1 MTGLWIAIG
10 AGILLAGG
18 MWALGGYF
26 VRPHPRLE
34 DALRLLDG
42 QGQEPAAAAEGATGV
57 DRLGRWLRLLV
68 RGGVDDRISRQLRLR
83 GIGLDRFYTYKLL
96 AGAAG
101 LALPGLVAAVLLLV
115 TNVSVVLPLLVALL
129 LGVVGF
135 FVPDI
140 VLGRGAK
147 ATSSDAT
154 EALLT
159 FMDLVTLER
168 LANSSATQSLHAA
181 AAISDHGVFLAI
193 RASLQRSRLEQR
205 APYADLK
212 RLGAELELPALC
224 DIADVMRLDDS
235 GASLS
240 DALRARVKELRDAH
254 LTKARIE
261 AASISERMTFLMV
274 IPSLIFGLLF
284 LTPPLLRILGS

>member
-1 MTGLWIAIG
+1 
-10 AGILLAGG
+10 

-129 LGVVGF
+129 LGAVGF

-168 LANSSATQSLHAA
+168 LANSSATQSYCGSSAA
-181 AAISDHGVFLAI
+181 SGRKLAALSSQPCSASTRVPPGVPRRSA
-193 RASLQRSRLEQR
+193 ASAEVTPGAKASTTAT
-205 APYADLK
+205 APA
-212 RLGAELELPALC
+212 AT
-224 DIADVMRLDDS
+224 
-235 GASLS
+235 
-240 DALRARVKELRDAH
+240 RVKA
-254 LTKARIE
+254 
-261 AASISERMTFLMV
+261 
-274 IPSLIFGLLF
+274 
-284 LTPPLLRILGS
+284 